1 MHRPALATQLSVEP
15 PVPLVDRAA
24 LVLQDLRKRVRRA
37 TAEEVEVRSRLLVG
51 QLQRLARLTTLELA
65 RCGAPEPVTFR
76 TEIDAL
82 ERRPEEAPESKV
94 ELLACR
100 IACAEL
106 SRRSTR
112 RGRRRGGRAV
122 AAASL
127 KDLRLDARMLFE
139 WAKADLWSS
148 IARRAVAEA
157 SRTASSVKLEGPAV
171 APRLLPDAGP
181 LPGPPD
187 PRRRAGAGG
196 RGPRDQR
203 AEPSAD
209 PAQDGCRSNRRQEAA
224 GRADSPSTSRRSRPG
239 PGPPR
244 VRPLI
249 AAQVTPELRASVW
262 SNS

>member
-1 MHRPALATQLSVEP
+1 MEWHTACSDGRVPMHRPALATQLSVEP

-157 SRTASSVKLEGPAV
+157 SRTASSMKLEGPAV
-171 APRLLPDAGP
+171 APRLCRMWA
-181 LPGPPD
+181 
-187 PRRRAGAGG
+187 RF
-196 RGPRDQR
+196 RGLRILGD
-203 AEPSAD
+203 E
-209 PAQDGCRSNRRQEAA
+209 
-224 GRADSPSTSRRSRPG
+224 
-239 PGPPR
+239 
-244 VRPLI
+244 L
-249 AAQVTPELRASVW
+249 AQVAEDLAISELNRLLTRPRTAAARTADRKLLEEQTHQARTDALLQGLGLRACAP
-262 SNS
+262 